1 MSLEIYPQQARV
13 LSKINNEFVRQEKTI
28 LIENL
33 DFCLRKK
40 NAITINLKNAEGIFH
55 LLDNSYLQI
64 NMKLMSTNR
73 MLRKMS
79 KIISI
84 YNS

>member
-1 MSLEIYPQQARV
+1 MSLEIYPQQAWT

-33 DFCLRKK
+33 DFCLRTK
-40 NAITINLKNAEGIFH
+40 NTITINLKNAEGIFH

-64 NMKLMSTNR
+64 NM
-73 MLRKMS
+73 
-79 KIISI
+79 
-84 YNS
+84 